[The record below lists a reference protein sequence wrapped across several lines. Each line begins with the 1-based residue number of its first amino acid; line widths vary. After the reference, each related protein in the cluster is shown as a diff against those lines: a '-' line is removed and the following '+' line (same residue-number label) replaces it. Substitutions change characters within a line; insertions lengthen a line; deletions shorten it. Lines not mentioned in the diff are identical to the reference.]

1 MILVPPGR
9 VPRWRCGAGPAVL
22 RSAPGPVVPMDPE
35 VPSGSAS
42 ARPAHAECIASVR
55 YCWTIAY
62 VVPRS
67 ACKCSQRRPV
77 SLPHRL
83 DHRVHLEW
91 ITFAIHRC
99 RSVYRRA
106 TETPIAVP
114 DSFEQSCLA
123 CCVVQ
128 SCAAYA
134 ACRSSEGACDS
145 SEPDVP
151 GLVRVGAIATPKLE
165 PCLMATE
172 VAAPDATSP
181 PALAAE
187 RASWGCAMQLH
198 AMLEGSLA

>member
-1 MILVPPGR
+1 MRPCTAGFR
-9 VPRWRCGAGPAVL
+9 VGVAARVRAVL

-42 ARPAHAECIASVR
+42 ARPAHAERIASV
-55 YCWTIAY
+55 
-62 VVPRS
+62 
-67 ACKCSQRRPV
+67 
-77 SLPHRL
+77 RL

-151 GLVRVGAIATPKLE
+151 GLVTVGAIAMPKLE

>member
-1 MILVPPGR
+1 
-9 VPRWRCGAGPAVL
+9 
-22 RSAPGPVVPMDPE
+22 MDPE

-55 YCWTIAY
+55 
-62 VVPRS
+62 
-67 ACKCSQRRPV
+67 
-77 SLPHRL
+77 L
-83 DHRVHLEW
+83 DHRVCRAPFG
-91 ITFAIHRC
+91 TFAIHRC

-114 DSFEQSCLA
+114 DSFEQNCPA

-151 GLVRVGAIATPKLE
+151 GLVTVGAMAMPKLE

>member
-1 MILVPPGR
+1 MTAGR
-9 VPRWRCGAGPAVL
+9 LGC
-22 RSAPGPVVPMDPE
+22 APGAPPAARGRGRPRRSFSGSGLPMDPE

-42 ARPAHAECIASVR
+42 ARPAERVASV
-55 YCWTIAY
+55 
-62 VVPRS
+62 
-67 ACKCSQRRPV
+67 
-77 SLPHRL
+77 RL
-83 DHRVHLEW
+83 DHRVDLEW
-91 ITFAIHRC
+91 ISLSSRLDSLRVCRAPLGTCAIHRC

-114 DSFEQSCLA
+114 DSFEESCPA

-145 SEPDVP
+145 SEQNVP
-151 GLVRVGAIATPKLE
+151 GLVTVGAIATPKLE
-165 PCLMATE
+165 PCPMATE

-187 RASWGCAMQLH
+187 RASWGGAMQLH